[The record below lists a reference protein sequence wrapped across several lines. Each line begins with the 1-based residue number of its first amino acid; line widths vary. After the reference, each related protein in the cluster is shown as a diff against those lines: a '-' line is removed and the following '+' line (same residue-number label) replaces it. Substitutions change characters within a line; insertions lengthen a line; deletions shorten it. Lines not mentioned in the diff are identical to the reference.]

1 MPSGGYRRPNNPA
14 PVSGPGKASRRT
26 DGFGMPNN
34 EQAPMDVTGLP
45 YGENQEVN
53 DVAAS
58 APLAAAPPAP
68 KATPLTAPTQR
79 PDEPITSG
87 IPMGPG
93 ANSLSTPSQRP
104 DDPVAAQIRLAYQAA
119 PTPELRAMVNRLE
132 AEGR

>member
-1 MPSGGYRRPNNPA
+1 MSSGGYRRPNNPA
-14 PVSGPGKASRRT
+14 PVSGPGKTSRRT

-34 EQAPMDVTGLP
+34 TQAPSDVTGLP

-58 APLAAAPPAP
+58 APLAAAPDVP
-68 KATPLTAPTQR
+68 KATPLNAPTER
-79 PDEPITSG
+79 PTEPVTRG
-87 IPMGPG
+87 VPMGKG
-93 ANSLSTPSQRP
+93 ANHLETVDQQR
-104 DDPVAAQIRLAYQAA
+104 DDTVAATIRLAYQAS